1 MDGSM
6 MERREAVAS
15 LGELFVLGHPGTKA
29 GLHFT
34 RYLAEGIKRP
44 GRFHDHIFPREFVL
58 TF

>member
-1 MDGSM
+1 M

-34 RYLAEGIKRP
+34 RYLAEGIKRS